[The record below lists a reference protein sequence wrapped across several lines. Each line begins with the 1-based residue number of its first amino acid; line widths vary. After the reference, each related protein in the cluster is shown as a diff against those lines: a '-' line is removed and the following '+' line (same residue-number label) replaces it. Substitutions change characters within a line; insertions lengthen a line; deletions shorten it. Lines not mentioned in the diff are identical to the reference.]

1 MYELTSK
8 RGRIKVDLKAFIIGH
23 DLCVIVSGGDA
34 PHIGSVTLSIP
45 RSSLAD
51 SNDNSATTS
60 VLNMLGHKDD
70 EAARYVSHTLS
81 AKLNKNVVV
90 TCGIHV
96 DNITSEEINI
106 VINLLKEL
114 TDMLIEK
121 INAEKIK

>member
-34 PHIGSVTLSIP
+34 PHIGSVTVSIP

-81 AKLNKNVVV
+81 AKLNKRIRSFNV
-90 TCGIHV
+90 
-96 DNITSEEINI
+96 EEASLEE
-106 VINLLKEL
+106 VFLSL
-114 TDMLIEK
+114 TGKKLRD
-121 INAEKIK
+121 